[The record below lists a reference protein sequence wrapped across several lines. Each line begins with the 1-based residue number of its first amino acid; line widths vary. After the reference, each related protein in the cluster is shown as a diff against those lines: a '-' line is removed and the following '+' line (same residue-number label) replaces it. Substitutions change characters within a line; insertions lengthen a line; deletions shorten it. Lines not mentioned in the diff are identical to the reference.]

1 MPLMNVW
8 PVKNHQLNNNNQNN
22 NLLLEQTDAYMP
34 TKIAAGFCVNINLF
48 LLLITVQI
56 NKLTKKMIM
65 QEMSTG
71 LSAVLSS
78 RAGLPLEQI
87 VWSVNGGGV
96 RAHHK
101 QCDTVFIFISEHEPG

>member
-1 MPLMNVW
+1 MS
-8 PVKNHQLNNNNQNN
+8 
-22 NLLLEQTDAYMP
+22 

-56 NKLTKKMIM
+56 SKLTKKMIM
-65 QEMSTG
+65 REMRTG

-78 RAGLPLEQI
+78 HAGLPLEQI

-96 RAHHK
+96 RATITSLITNSVI
-101 QCDTVFIFISEHEPG
+101 QCLFLFLSTNKADEAMDT